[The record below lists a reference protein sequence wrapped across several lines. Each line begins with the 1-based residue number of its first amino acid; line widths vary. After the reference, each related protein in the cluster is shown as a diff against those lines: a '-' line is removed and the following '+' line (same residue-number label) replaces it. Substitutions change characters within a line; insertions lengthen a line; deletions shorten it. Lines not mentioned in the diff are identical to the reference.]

1 MSFNNFKIG
10 KKYFIDP
17 LGKKNYVILLTGI
30 IIALYQIEEIED
42 NDGFVTKNEVI
53 ILEPFSKVKTTKGYT
68 LIASGSDFEKAYTN
82 FTIRYSKKVEDAY
95 YNSNRDVYVKYKD
108 KIYTVEYL
116 NNVNEANI
124 ELEMQCK
131 RVTK

>member
-1 MSFNNFKIG
+1 MINAGDYNKKIS
-10 KKYFIDP
+10 I
-17 LGKKNYVILLTGI
+17 
-30 IIALYQIEEIED
+30 YQIEEIED

-108 KIYTVEYL
+108 MFYKIVRVDPFEFYKDDLYLYCQYTGKT
-116 NNVNEANI
+116 VN
-124 ELEMQCK
+124 
-131 RVTK
+131 

>member
-1 MSFNNFKIG
+1 MINAGDFNKLIS
-10 KKYFIDP
+10 I
-17 LGKKNYVILLTGI
+17 
-30 IIALYQIEEIED
+30 YQIEEVED
-42 NDGFVTKNEVI
+42 NDGFITKTEVV
-53 ILEPFSKVKTTKGYT
+53 ILEPFAKVKTTKGYT

-116 NNVNEANI
+116 NNVDEANI

>member
-1 MSFNNFKIG
+1 MINAGDYDKKIS
-10 KKYFIDP
+10 I
-17 LGKKNYVILLTGI
+17 
-30 IIALYQIEEIED
+30 YQIEEVED
-42 NDGFVTKNEVI
+42 NDGFVSKTKAV
-53 ILEPFSKVKTTKGYT
+53 ILEPFAKVKTTKGYT

-116 NNVNEANI
+116 NNVDEANI

>member
-1 MSFNNFKIG
+1 MINAGEYNKKIS
-10 KKYFIDP
+10 I
-17 LGKKNYVILLTGI
+17 
-30 IIALYQIEEIED
+30 YQIEEIED
-42 NDGFVTKNEVI
+42 NDGYVTKNEVV

-68 LIASGSDFEKAYTN
+68 LIANDSDFEKAYTN

-95 YNSNRDVYVKYKD
+95 YNSDRNVYVKYKN

-116 NNVNEANI
+116 NNVDEANI

>member
-1 MSFNNFKIG
+1 MINAGDYNKKIS
-10 KKYFIDP
+10 I
-17 LGKKNYVILLTGI
+17 
-30 IIALYQIEEIED
+30 YQIEKMED
-42 NDGFVTKNEVI
+42 DDGFVEKNEVI
-53 ILEPFSKVKTTKGYT
+53 ILKPFSKVKTTKGYT
-68 LIASGSDFEKAYTN
+68 LIANGSDFEKAYTN
-82 FTIRYSKKVEDAY
+82 FTIRYSKKVEDIY

-116 NNVNEANI
+116 NNVDEANI

>member
-1 MSFNNFKIG
+1 MINAGDYNKKIS
-10 KKYFIDP
+10 I
-17 LGKKNYVILLTGI
+17 
-30 IIALYQIEEIED
+30 YQIEEMED
-42 NDGFVTKNEVI
+42 NDGFVAKNEVI
-53 ILEPFSKVKTTKGYT
+53 ILKPLSKVKTTKGYT
-68 LIASGSDFEKAYTN
+68 LIANGSDFEKAYTN

-108 KIYTVEYL
+108 KIFTVEYL
-116 NNVNEANI
+116 NNIDEANI

>member
-1 MSFNNFKIG
+1 MINAGDYNKLISI
-10 KKYFIDP
+10 
-17 LGKKNYVILLTGI
+17 
-30 IIALYQIEEIED
+30 YQIEEVED
-42 NDGFVTKNEVI
+42 DDGFDKKKETVI
-53 ILEPFSKVKTTKGYT
+53 IKPYAKVKTTKGYT

-82 FTIRYSKKVEDAY
+82 FTIRYSKKIEDMY

-108 KIYTVEYL
+108 KVYAVEYL
-116 NNVNEANI
+116 NNINEESI

>member
-1 MSFNNFKIG
+1 MINAGDYNKLISI
-10 KKYFIDP
+10 
-17 LGKKNYVILLTGI
+17 
-30 IIALYQIEEIED
+30 YQIEEVED
-42 NDGFVTKNEVI
+42 NEGFNTKKETVI
-53 ILEPFSKVKTTKGYT
+53 LTPYAKVKTTKGYT

-108 KIYTVEYL
+108 KIFTVEYL
-116 NNVNEANI
+116 NNIDEANI

>member
-1 MSFNNFKIG
+1 MINAGDYNKKIS
-10 KKYFIDP
+10 I
-17 LGKKNYVILLTGI
+17 
-30 IIALYQIEEIED
+30 YQIEEIED

-53 ILEPFSKVKTTKGYT
+53 ILKPFSKVKTTKGYT

>member
-1 MSFNNFKIG
+1 MINAGDYNKLISI
-10 KKYFIDP
+10 
-17 LGKKNYVILLTGI
+17 
-30 IIALYQIEEIED
+30 YQIEEVED
-42 NDGFVTKNEVI
+42 NEGFNTKKETVI
-53 ILEPFSKVKTTKGYT
+53 LKSCAQIKTTKGYT

-108 KIYTVEYL
+108 KIFTVEYL
-116 NNVNEANI
+116 NNIDEANI

>member
-1 MSFNNFKIG
+1 MINAGDYSKKIS
-10 KKYFIDP
+10 I
-17 LGKKNYVILLTGI
+17 
-30 IIALYQIEEIED
+30 YQIEEMED

-68 LIASGSDFEKAYTN
+68 LVASGSDFEKAYTN

-116 NNVNEANI
+116 NNVDEANI

>member
-1 MSFNNFKIG
+1 MINAGDYNKLISI
-10 KKYFIDP
+10 
-17 LGKKNYVILLTGI
+17 
-30 IIALYQIEEIED
+30 YQIEEVED
-42 NDGFVTKNEVI
+42 NDGFNTKKETVI
-53 ILEPFSKVKTTKGYT
+53 LTPYAKVKTTKGYT

-108 KIYTVEYL
+108 KIFIVEYL
-116 NNVNEANI
+116 NNIDETNI

>member
-1 MSFNNFKIG
+1 MINAGDYNKKIS
-10 KKYFIDP
+10 I
-17 LGKKNYVILLTGI
+17 
-30 IIALYQIEEIED
+30 YQIEEIED

-68 LIASGSDFEKAYTN
+68 LIANGSDFEKAYTN

-95 YNSNRDVYVKYKD
+95 YNSNRDVYVKYKN

-124 ELEMQCK
+124 EIEMQCK